1 MSFCSVY
8 LNMCLKQSIHP
19 AKTAQCSVSR
29 PVPDSL
35 PSPACPHLFLFPCVF
50 VSVSHRHCWRANNTQ
65 FECVWLTHVLSA
77 LSHELAEQLPAHIQ
91 GCCVALWSML
101 QLLFPLSFQLE
112 SWAMFEV
119 VFETIQY
126 TLLSYYCVTLQG
138 TKNKG
143 TV

>member
-1 MSFCSVY
+1 
-8 LNMCLKQSIHP
+8 MCLKQSIHP
-19 AKTAQCSVSR
+19 AKTAQCSVS
-29 PVPDSL
+29 
-35 PSPACPHLFLFPCVF
+35 
-50 VSVSHRHCWRANNTQ
+50 VSHRHYRRANNTQ

-77 LSHELAEQLPAHIQ
+77 LSHELAEQLPAQIQ
-91 GCCVALWSML
+91 GCCVALWTML

-119 VFETIQY
+119 VFETIKY